1 MGGAVASSSCP
12 GLAYPPPPPLKGSLS
27 PGRYVVDQSCTCKKL
42 QEHLPQAPAT
52 ARAPAPPRPQRGS
65 HGGSPFLLPAPCK
78 RKRGTIC
85 FGSLDTPADD
95 VAHALM
101 CQPVGHGNGP
111 QRLTPRDGPDDL
123 SIAAGGGQ
131 ASRELGSVGRIYLV
145 VASADSRGWLLRHTD
160 GRDGGRTRGH
170 FCGLRLGLD
179 DRHGGPMT
187 SPCLDDR
194 RVSGKARS

>member
-1 MGGAVASSSCP
+1 MSSLIV
-12 GLAYPPPPPLKGSLS
+12 GEL
-27 PGRYVVDQSCTCKKL
+27 RVDCAHVS
-42 QEHLPQAPAT
+42 ERDRVDRSVLPS
-52 ARAPAPPRPQRGS
+52 R
-65 HGGSPFLLPAPCK
+65 
-78 RKRGTIC
+78 
-85 FGSLDTPADD
+85 
-95 VAHALM
+95 
-101 CQPVGHGNGP
+101 
-111 QRLTPRDGPDDL
+111 
-123 SIAAGGGQ
+123 

-170 FCGLRLGLD
+170 FSGLRLGLD